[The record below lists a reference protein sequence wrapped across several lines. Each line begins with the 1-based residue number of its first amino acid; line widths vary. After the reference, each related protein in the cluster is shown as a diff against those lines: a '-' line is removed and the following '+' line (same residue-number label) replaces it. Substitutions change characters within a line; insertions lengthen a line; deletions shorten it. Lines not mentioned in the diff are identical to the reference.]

1 MAAWRIWMKCVS
13 LILALGVVLTLGGP
27 PAGGAE
33 AEQAAAVGALA
44 QRIFEGMDKNAD
56 GAITGSEASGV
67 VGRLFDRIDAD
78 SNGRIT
84 PKELSDAIAARA
96 KRKPTAAPDGKAAK
110 AGGFKRPRAGHR
122 TSRPVPTPWLG
133 YKNDDSPAVRDATY
147 LKSTKQIQAMGRAP
161 LSYPRSTGLRIVGTG
176 HSWMAPAYRTLP
188 EIAKAAGLEQRLRT
202 HYSGGETGG
211 IRMMW
216 ERENGILSY
225 KGKPKPTCMS
235 AITTG
240 KWDVMIWG
248 CYTND
253 RPEYYFAWIDF
264 CMKFNEKMEF
274 YVFNAWPQWAD
285 GFGETDRE
293 PRIENFRARAA
304 KMKKTFTKLI
314 ADIDKR
320 HPNKVHVLATREAM
334 MAALELYFKGKLP
347 GVKGLNRKADG
358 KSPSIWSD
366 GGHLGVG
373 MDRLEGY
380 VFYATLY
387 RKSPELIETKLKF
400 HNDELDAIFRK
411 IAWQAVVNNP
421 LSDVTDKNANGIG
434 DEIE

>member
-1 MAAWRIWMKCVS
+1 M
-13 LILALGVVLTLGGP
+13 ILLLGVVF
-27 PAGGAE
+27 
-33 AEQAAAVGALA
+33 ALA
-44 QRIFEGMDKNAD
+44 NLQAKSPDK
-56 GAITGSEASGV
+56 TL
-67 VGRLFDRIDAD
+67 RMR
-78 SNGRIT
+78 
-84 PKELSDAIAARA
+84 
-96 KRKPTAAPDGKAAK
+96 
-110 AGGFKRPRAGHR
+110 GFKRPRANHR

-133 YKNDDSPAVRDATY
+133 YKNDDSPAVRGATY
-147 LKSTKQIQAMGRAP
+147 LKSPQQIQAMGRRP
-161 LSYPRSTGLRIVGTG
+161 LSYPKSTGLRIVGTG
-176 HSWMAPAYRTLP
+176 HSWMAPGYRTLP
-188 EIAKAAGLEQRLRT
+188 GIAKAAGLQQHLRT

-211 IRMMW
+211 LRMMW

-264 CMKFNEKMEF
+264 CMKYNPKMEF

-285 GFGETDRE
+285 GFGEGDRK
-293 PRIENFRARAA
+293 PRIENYRVRAE

-320 HPNKVHVLATREAM
+320 YPNKVHVLPTCDAM

-347 GVKGLNRKADG
+347 GVKGLNRRADG

-387 RKSPELIETKLKF
+387 QKSPELIEAKLPF
-400 HNDELDAIFRK
+400 HNGELDKIFRK
-411 IAWQAVVNNP
+411 IAWQAVTGNP
-421 LSDVTDKNANGIG
+421 LSDVTDKNKNGIG
-434 DEIE
+434 DAIE